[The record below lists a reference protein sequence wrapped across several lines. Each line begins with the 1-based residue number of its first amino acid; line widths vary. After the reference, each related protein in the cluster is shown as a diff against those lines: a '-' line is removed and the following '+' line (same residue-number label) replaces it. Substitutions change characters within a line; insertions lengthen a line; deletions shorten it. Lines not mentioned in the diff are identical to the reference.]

1 MKNFLIKIRYCGY
14 SADFNVTC
22 EDSAVGIEKAI
33 LDKLGKNEVKF
44 EKNGFTSKIVNGW
57 PMRRLQVTQDL
68 YIQKKSL
75 ELEWQQEHLKEG
87 KYNINMSYIDKK
99 IQEVVK
105 EIIAKEFEQATIQ
118 TKIEDAKSE
127 VSIAT

>member
-1 MKNFLIKIRYCGY
+1 M
-14 SADFNVTC
+14 
-22 EDSAVGIEKAI
+22 
-33 LDKLGKNEVKF
+33 
-44 EKNGFTSKIVNGW
+44 
-57 PMRRLQVTQDL
+57 TQDL

-99 IQEVVK
+99 IQEIVK
-105 EIIAKEFEQATIQ
+105 EIIAKEFEEQTLQ
-118 TKIEDAKSE
+118 TKITDSKPE